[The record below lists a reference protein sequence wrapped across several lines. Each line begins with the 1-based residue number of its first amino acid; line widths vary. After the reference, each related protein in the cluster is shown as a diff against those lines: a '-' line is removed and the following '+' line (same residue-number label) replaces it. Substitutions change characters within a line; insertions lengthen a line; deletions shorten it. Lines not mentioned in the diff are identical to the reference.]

1 MHAAGDIMRKTLL
14 LAVLGLSTTLTASA
28 KAGDDELFSPLRL
41 GSTSSSTGRAASTD
55 TRPQPLSNAAAVQTL
70 LLAAGYN
77 ARIDERDTLRIE
89 ISRGEWTAPVVIGLA
104 DAGRELR
111 MAMRLTEPEANTI
124 IAPRTLRE
132 MLQANRSNWSAFFAI
147 AGEPQRIELVKT
159 ISNNGLDSEQFRD
172 ELDKLADMADKTQ
185 KIWKS
190 EGVRI
195 RQATEATE
203 SDSTETATPAPSTA
217 ATPNQAP
224 ATTAPSTPATPAPA
238 PTQPDTN
245 SAAPATSSLAGKW
258 IATPTTNE
266 AFALQIDADS
276 SFKLVHVKGTKS
288 TKSKGTWTLAG
299 TTLTLKGDDSS
310 STTITGT
317 IARQS
322 DSFTLT
328 MTGAGGKSI
337 NLTFKSGT

>member
-1 MHAAGDIMRKTLL
+1 MRKTLL
-14 LAVLGLSTTLTASA
+14 LAVLSLSTTLTASA

-41 GSTSSSTGRAASTD
+41 GSTSSSTGKAASTD

-77 ARIDERDTLRIE
+77 ARIDERDSLRIE

-195 RQATEATE
+195 RQATEPTE
-203 SDSTETATPAPSTA
+203 PETDASETTTPATA
-217 ATPNQAP
+217 APT
-224 ATTAPSTPATPAPA
+224 TPATPAPA
-238 PTQPDTN
+238 TTQPETN
-245 SAAPATSSLAGKW
+245 SAAPNTSSLAGKW

-288 TKSKGTWTLAG
+288 TKSKGTWTLTG